1 MHDLSYIIKIAECVQ
16 AGKAGAEGLQLAERV
31 RAQWARRNGP
41 GAMRAVYD
49 RRVLEDLL
57 FAAVGPDWAA
67 RVASLFEGWEADR
80 YVHGPDLSDL
90 VGVGL
95 DRFGVQ
101 TDSVYAQAARVA
113 AILGETDNPLEF
125 HNPVHH
131 RKVLFHG
138 LRLMEEN
145 NRLFG
150 DDPRCTLA
158 PEETALAMTA
168 ICIHDLMHDGRGN
181 GAGATYEPGR
191 LEQRA
196 FDLARPWLH
205 AAGLDTEDL
214 LDIEAILLS
223 TEVTPIGEARAAA
236 TQMRGAYAYH
246 FQGVNVCEL
255 SGKLTRLHGRRD
267 LARLGMLVHAADVAN
282 SAGVSESMSRHET
295 ALFLRECG
303 VVEAPEDVLP
313 TFLDGVGTVLEQ
325 FEPARNL
332 HNDVR
337 LTILKGSRSS

>member
-1 MHDLSYIIKIAECVQ
+1 MKDLSYIIKVAERAQ

-31 RAQWARRNGP
+31 RAQWSRRNGP
-41 GAMRAVYD
+41 GVVRATYD
-49 RRVLEDLL
+49 RQTLEDLL
-57 FAAVGPDWAA
+57 FVPPCADWAA
-67 RVASLFEGWEADR
+67 RVAVLFEGWEGDR
-80 YVHGPDLSDL
+80 HVHGPDLSDL
-90 VGVGL
+90 VLIGL
-95 DRFGVQ
+95 ERFGVEPQ
-101 TDSVYAQAARVA
+101 GVYAQAARVA
-113 AILGETDNPLEF
+113 AILGECENSIAF

-145 NRLFG
+145 NRLFD
-150 DDPRCTLA
+150 DDPRCLLA

-181 GAGATYEPGR
+181 GRGATYEPGR

-223 TEVTPIGEARAAA
+223 TEVTPIGEACAAA
-236 TQMRGAYAYH
+236 AQMRGAYAYH
-246 FQGVNVCEL
+246 FQGMDVCEL

-303 VVEAPEDVLP
+303 VEDAPADVLP
-313 TFLDGVGTVLEQ
+313 AFLEGVGTVLEQ
-325 FEPARNL
+325 FEPARSL
-332 HNDVR
+332 YNDAR
-337 LTILKGSRSS
+337 LAILKGSRSP